1 MKYLLFFLLLLSFTI
16 EKDSEKKIF
25 EIEEFF
31 ELIYKTN
38 VTKQDSTK
46 LINNLKK
53 ILERYVYLDI
63 AKLPPQPSGGHI
75 TEVDLIKELSNVN
88 QEERPLYDFYRDVK
102 IIIDKCQ
109 DLHLNIDLKREFSSG
124 ITLENSLLFL
134 KIHCYYFL

>member
-31 ELIYKTN
+31 ELIYQTN
-38 VTKQDSTK
+38 ITKQDSTK

-63 AKLPPQPSGGHI
+63 AKLPPQP
-75 TEVDLIKELSNVN
+75 
-88 QEERPLYDFYRDVK
+88 
-102 IIIDKCQ
+102 
-109 DLHLNIDLKREFSSG
+109 
-124 ITLENSLLFL
+124 
-134 KIHCYYFL
+134 